1 MSSHVRLD
9 TVAPWVEI
17 LCEAGT
23 GPAQDRLLL
32 ECVLALGGARA
43 AALWRRERGAHAGWR
58 SVTSSGLVDLLP
70 RRDEVEALANR
81 SIPAEAL
88 PKKRVIVAGD
98 ALLALG
104 GVDDPDDERL
114 DWTASLF
121 LTHALLRDDTVDVED
136 VAPALPRGLLESLG
150 ATDLSDTSSSVAS
163 TSDAHASGAT
173 ERRSEPET
181 ATVRRARH
189 DVRNVLA
196 SLRATQDLLENFSDG
211 LTPDETRRFRAVVD
225 EECRR
230 AGEMVAQA
238 LLGSAAASDAAG
250 HRAGGLCAAGLRA
263 ESLDVD
269 ACRAADVLE
278 HVLDAEIA
286 ACEREGIV
294 LRRLIDPNARASEIA
309 LSASDWA
316 RVAQNLLVNA
326 RQALASTTHARGP
339 GTIWVTLEPATVHL
353 AESRACVRLTV
364 EDDGPGIPEEHVT
377 RVFEDGFTSGKNG
390 SSGQGLA
397 IVRDFAVRA
406 GGDVRVSRRAL
417 GGARIEVVLPV
428 HAGAPHG
435 WHPAP

>member
-9 TVAPWVEI
+9 TVAPWVEV

-88 PKKRVIVAGD
+88 PKKRAIVAGD

-121 LTHALLRDDTVDVED
+121 LTHALLRDDAVDVED

-150 ATDLSDTSSSVAS
+150 ASDLSDESSPEAS
-163 TSDAHASGAT
+163 TSRADSSGAT
-173 ERRSEPET
+173 ERRSEPES
-181 ATVRRARH
+181 AAVRRARH

-230 AGEMVAQA
+230 AGELVAQA
-238 LLGSAAASDAAG
+238 LLGSAATSDAARP
-250 HRAGGLCAAGLRA
+250 RAG
-263 ESLDVD
+263 SLDAD

-278 HVLDAEIA
+278 RVLDAEIA

-326 RQALASTTHARGP
+326 RQALASTAHARGP
-339 GTIWVTLEPATVHL
+339 GTIWVTLEPATIHV

-364 EDDGPGIPEEHVT
+364 EDDGPGIPEEHAA
-377 RVFEDGFTSGKNG
+377 RVLEDGFTSGKDG

-428 HAGAPHG
+428 NARAPHG
-435 WHPAP
+435 WHAAP